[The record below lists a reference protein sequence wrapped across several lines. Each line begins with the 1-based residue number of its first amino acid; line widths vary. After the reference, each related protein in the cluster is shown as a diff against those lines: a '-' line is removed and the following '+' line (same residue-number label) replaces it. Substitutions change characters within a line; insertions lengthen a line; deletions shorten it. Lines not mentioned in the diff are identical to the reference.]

1 MDAVAHTPA
10 TTGPLGRVRRAGAVV
25 RERWT
30 ARRPVQPVEVA
41 RLATEVPQLD
51 ALRASAPAAVRR
63 IEDAHLQAF
72 RYLRRDHAT
81 YEEVRLATAL
91 RGAAACPRADRAA
104 ELAAIA
110 AEATARVEQA
120 LDREARRRYS
130 AGLLLAV
137 GVTLAVLAAVYWLA
151 LQIIGHYRGG
161 GAGLTPGEHY
171 ALRDVLVCVGGG
183 AAGAVVSVL
192 VRIGHAARLPIGV
205 SHWRL
210 LAFSRVALGWL
221 FAAALLFALK
231 SGVVEVLALPELE
244 DDGRPKD
251 TVTSWFFWGILG
263 FLAGFNERWVKN
275 LLSRDP
281 EEPAPPAAQAT
292 ATSQQQDG

>member
-1 MDAVAHTPA
+1 MDAVAHTGA
-10 TTGPLGRVRRAGAVV
+10 TAGPLGRMRRAGAAV
-25 RERWT
+25 RERWV

-41 RLATEVPQLD
+41 RLAAEVPELD
-51 ALRASAPAAVRR
+51 ALRASSPAAVRR

-91 RGAAACPRADRAA
+91 RGAAACPRATRPA
-104 ELAAIA
+104 ELDAIA

-231 SGVVEVLALPELE
+231 SSVVDVLALPELE
-244 DDGRPKD
+244 ADGRPKD

-275 LLSRDP
+275 LLSREPD
-281 EEPAPPAAQAT
+281 EPAPQAPEPT
-292 ATSQQQDG
+292 GTSQPKDG